1 MKPATTRANALP
13 VSPGKPPVPASPPLS
28 PGKEPVPAV
37 GNTTGVAPF
46 LPDTPTPPRQR
57 KATVTQD
64 PGAQKLSGPMRIVS
78 SIVSS
83 QDALGK
89 RDTQPQRAKPHVT
102 HHVALLSGNTA
113 VQTTLDTSGQHLL
126 TWNSSIMLDGV
137 TLPAASCNLYQFPLC
152 SPVASGPQF
161 MPSGTQLEALK
172 QLLIALA
179 TDELCPFFTT
189 PDEVGALIMHAFV
202 VGNTETSL
210 ELAAEI
216 YRKVPKLVAQT
227 HAMHRGGVPLFVGE
241 SSLHICCVNR
251 REDLLCELL
260 QIALDNLSR
269 KEVAALLSSQASG
282 IFFHESPMRWYGG
295 TTLAYACCF
304 GLRKAV
310 HAMLASGIVS
320 FNDTSSS
327 CKLTGMLPLHI
338 VAANGHR
345 SMYDW
350 MTLELPEAYRADTTV
365 LARVGSLVSLGLY
378 RLNPMQVAVRL
389 GDHKT
394 AKHLLRKQCSVLWK
408 WGPITQYSICL
419 SGVDSAGSGSGDVM
433 ELVGRFDAAKETTTM
448 LLDSFL
454 RGFIYQLFRQKWVKF
469 GSRIHY
475 ARCLID
481 ILGLFCLIYT
491 AMCMKVYPSL
501 DSQRDLRPFAIA
513 ILCITAFGVEE
524 ELRRARLF
532 WKNEA
537 GKTMGAGLGA
547 LSNWTLA
554 KQTISFVHNHGGTTF
569 MLAAGWTTVSCLLLL
584 FFDFP
589 KAAEDESVDL
599 LLSMEGT
606 LFGDHKGHESVSSLR
621 EVHIEPYGD
630 GSEEMPGL
638 LWLSLSLSILFW
650 MAYIAQKLFTPFESL
665 NIFLLI
671 TYKVLFNDFV
681 VFLYLFVYIFCC
693 SYFTLF
699 VLFPRTTG
707 PMPFMEPMNTWFSS
721 FEHLMGMALVG
732 YHFSISL
739 DPKQFESMSYLQA
752 VDFAVFYIGYYFYVL
767 LACVLLMNLL
777 VAMLSFT
784 FVETRLE
791 SALQNR
797 TAFAKFV
804 LQLELQAEALGMDV
818 QAGEPRADG
827 SRAFDFRAIQCFSSK
842 SRGIDNDGH
851 YGAGV
856 VSEGG
861 DGGSNVF
868 EDVSS
873 DLVVADLSEE
883 PTRH

>member
-1 MKPATTRANALP
+1 
-13 VSPGKPPVPASPPLS
+13 
-28 PGKEPVPAV
+28 
-37 GNTTGVAPF
+37 
-46 LPDTPTPPRQR
+46 
-57 KATVTQD
+57 
-64 PGAQKLSGPMRIVS
+64 
-78 SIVSS
+78 
-83 QDALGK
+83 
-89 RDTQPQRAKPHVT
+89 
-102 HHVALLSGNTA
+102 
-113 VQTTLDTSGQHLL
+113 
-126 TWNSSIMLDGV
+126 
-137 TLPAASCNLYQFPLC
+137 
-152 SPVASGPQF
+152 
-161 MPSGTQLEALK
+161 
-172 QLLIALA
+172 
-179 TDELCPFFTT
+179 
-189 PDEVGALIMHAFV
+189 
-202 VGNTETSL
+202 
-210 ELAAEI
+210 
-216 YRKVPKLVAQT
+216 
-227 HAMHRGGVPLFVGE
+227 
-241 SSLHICCVNR
+241 
-251 REDLLCELL
+251 
-260 QIALDNLSR
+260 
-269 KEVAALLSSQASG
+269 
-282 IFFHESPMRWYGG
+282 
-295 TTLAYACCF
+295 
-304 GLRKAV
+304 
-310 HAMLASGIVS
+310 
-320 FNDTSSS
+320 
-327 CKLTGMLPLHI
+327 
-338 VAANGHR
+338 
-345 SMYDW
+345 
-350 MTLELPEAYRADTTV
+350 
-365 LARVGSLVSLGLY
+365 
-378 RLNPMQVAVRL
+378 
-389 GDHKT
+389 
-394 AKHLLRKQCSVLWK
+394 
-408 WGPITQYSICL
+408 
-419 SGVDSAGSGSGDVM
+419 VDSAGSGSGDVM

-501 DSQRDLRPFAIA
+501 DSQRNLRPFAIA

-554 KQTISFVHNHGGTTF
+554 KQTISFVHNHGGTTL

-584 FFDFP
+584 FVDFP

-606 LFGDHKGHESVSSLR
+606 LFGDHKRILKGQGHESVSSLR
-621 EVHIEPYGD
+621 EAHFEPYGD

-681 VFLYLFVYIFCC
+681 VFCYLFVYIFCC

-707 PMPFMEPMNTWFSS
+707 PLPFMEPMNTWFSS

-767 LACVLLMNLL
+767 LALVLLMNLL

-827 SRAFDFRAIQCFSSK
+827 SRVFDFRAIQCFSSK